1 MRLNDQKRHW
11 GDSMIG
17 EIITISVLVGII
29 LYQGWMIYDERAHSA
44 RIESELLDR
53 LMAREYSTYI
63 QGEVAKEQVK
73 KPLTPEEIYD
83 MQQERGIPV

>member
-1 MRLNDQKRHW
+1 MW
-11 GDSMIG
+11 EVFVVIG
-17 EIITISVLVGII
+17 VLIFMV
-29 LYQGWMIYDERAHSA
+29 LFLAWMIYDERAHSA